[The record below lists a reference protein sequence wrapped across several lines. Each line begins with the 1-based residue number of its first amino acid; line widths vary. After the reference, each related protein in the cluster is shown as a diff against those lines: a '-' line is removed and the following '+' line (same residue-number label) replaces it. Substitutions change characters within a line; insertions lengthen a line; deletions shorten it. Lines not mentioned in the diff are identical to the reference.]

1 MEIGLV
7 TTDAPGQDTNGL
19 TDRELDHEPC
29 LPAIPLAGQQQAR
42 PTQPNPRF
50 GPLQF
55 QGP

>member
-29 LPAIPLAGQQQAR
+29 LAAIL
-42 PTQPNPRF
+42 
-50 GPLQF
+50 
-55 QGP
+55 